1 MRAGGCTVQQALTN
15 EAANV
20 VKQAVTLAR
29 RRGHAQVTPLHVA
42 NTMLSA
48 STGLLRTAC
57 IQSHSHPLQCRAL
70 ELCFNVA
77 LNRLPASSSSPMLGA
92 HSQYPS
98 ISNALVAAFKRAQAH
113 QRRGSIENQ
122 QQPLLAVKIE
132 LEQLIIS
139 ILDDPSVSRV
149 MREAGFS
156 STQVKSNVE
165 QAVSLEICSQNVPSV
180 NSKSKESSNADLVLS
195 QSPTASQ
202 VAGKPRGSDPII
214 RDEDVMF
221 VIENLMNEKRTSLV
235 VVGECISSIEGVVR
249 AVIDKADKGDVPQSL
264 RDAKFVNLSFSSFG
278 HLNRVE
284 VEQKLEELKKHVRNC
299 LSTGIVLNL
308 GDLKWAIEYRA
319 SSSEQSRGYYCPV
332 EHMIME
338 LGKLLLSNIGESG
351 KFKLMG
357 SATFQTY
364 MRCKSGHPS
373 LETVWGLHPLTI
385 PAGSLRFSLITD
397 SDVQSQA
404 TSKKVEKGS
413 SWWISVDNGADEKQ
427 KLTCCADCSTKFE
440 NEVRS
445 LQSSACNSDSTTS
458 SLPPWFK
465 PYKDDSRGF
474 GANHKDSA
482 PVRELCKKWNSFCNS
497 VHKLQPYSTSERSHT
512 VSSPSPLSS
521 TSCFSHDKQHPH
533 LQPRHHDWPVAE
545 PRQSWKD
552 HQFWISETVV
562 EPTSLRLYIPE
573 NNYKDPKLHLSSNN
587 STPNSA
593 SSSDV
598 MEMEYVH
605 RFKELNAEN
614 LTTLCTALEKKVP
627 WQKDVVPEIVST
639 ILKCRSGMIRRK
651 GKSRDGESKEET
663 WLFFQG
669 VDVQAKE
676 KIAKEL
682 ARLVFGSQNNFVA
695 IELSSFSST
704 RADSTED
711 SRSKR
716 SRDEQSCSYI
726 QRFAEAVSC
735 NPHRVFFIED
745 IEQSDYCS
753 QMGFKRAIER
763 GRISKANGE
772 EAILSDAIVI
782 LSCESFSSRSRAC
795 SPPANLKSDGSPEE
809 EKVTVSEETT
819 SPCVSLDL
827 NMSID
832 DYSLEE
838 QSIHDIG
845 LLESVDKRIVFK
857 IQEL

>member
-1 MRAGGCTVQQALTN
+1 MRAGGCTVQQALTT

-42 NTMLSA
+42 STMLSA

-77 LNRLPASSSSPMLGA
+77 LNRLPASSSSPMLGG

-165 QAVSLEICSQNVPSV
+165 QAVSLEICSQNAPSV
-180 NSKSKESSNADLVLS
+180 NSKSKESSNGNLALS
-195 QSPTASQ
+195 PSPTIAQAGSK
-202 VAGKPRGSDPII
+202 VGKPTGSDPII
-214 RDEDVMF
+214 RNEDVMF
-221 VIENLMNEKRTSLV
+221 VIENLMNKKGRNFV

-249 AVIDKADKGDVPQSL
+249 AVIDKVDKGDVPEPL
-264 RDAKFVNLSFSSFG
+264 RDVKFVNLSFSSFG
-278 HLNRVE
+278 HLSRVE
-284 VEQKLEELKKHVRNC
+284 VEQKLEELRTHISSS
-299 LSTGIVLNL
+299 LGTSGIVFNL

-319 SSSEQSRGYYCPV
+319 SSSEQGRGYYCAV

-338 LGKLLLSNIGESG
+338 IRKLVCNIGDSG
-351 KFKLMG
+351 RSRLMG
-357 SATFQTY
+357 IATFQTY

-385 PAGSLRFSLITD
+385 PAGSLRLSLITD
-397 SDVQSQA
+397 SDLQSQS
-404 TSKKVEKGS
+404 TSKKVEDGS
-413 SWWISVDNGADEKQ
+413 SWILIDGGEEKQ
-427 KLTCCADCSTKFE
+427 LSCCADCSAKFE
-440 NEVRS
+440 NEVRN
-445 LQSSACNSDSTTS
+445 LQSSSESTTS
-458 SLPPWFK
+458 SLPPWFQ
-465 PYKDDSRGF
+465 PYKDTDSKRLGS
-474 GANHKDSA
+474 NEKDSA
-482 PVRELCKKWNSFCNS
+482 SVRELCKKWNSFCNS
-497 VHKLQPYSTSERSHT
+497 VHKRPYSSEKTHT
-512 VSSPSPLSS
+512 LISSVSPPSSS
-521 TSCFSHDKQHPH
+521 SCFSHDQQYPH
-533 LQPRHHDWPVAE
+533 LHQQPHHDWPMVE
-545 PRQSWKD
+545 PRQSWRD
-552 HQFWISETVV
+552 HHFWISETVEKTV

-573 NNYKDPKLHLSSNN
+573 HNNKDPKQLLSSNPN
-587 STPNSA
+587 STANSA

-605 RFKELNAEN
+605 KFKELNAEN

-627 WQKDVVPEIVST
+627 WQKDIIPEIVST
-639 ILKCRSGMIRRK
+639 ILKCRSGMLRRK
-651 GKSRDGESKEET
+651 AKLRDVQSKEET

-676 KIAKEL
+676 KIAREL
-682 ARLVFGSQNNFVA
+682 ARLVFGSQTNFFTIA
-695 IELSSFSST
+695 LSSFSST
-704 RADSTED
+704 RADSIED
-711 SRSKR
+711 SRNKR
-716 SRDEQSCSYI
+716 SRDEQSSSYI
-726 QRFAEAVSC
+726 ERFVEAVSS

-745 IEQSDYCS
+745 VEQADYCS

-763 GRISKANGE
+763 GRISNANGE
-772 EAILSDAIVI
+772 EAILSDAIII

-795 SPPANLKSDGSPEE
+795 SPPTKQTSDGSEE
-809 EKVTVSEETT
+809 EKGAASEET

-827 NMSID
+827 NISID
-832 DYSLEE
+832 DDSLEE
-838 QSIHDIG
+838 QSIDDIG
-845 LLESVDKRIVFK
+845 LLESVDRRIIFK
-857 IQEL
+857 IQ